1 MSRFMHLVVCAFA
14 LVFIGMNGSFAAAC
28 SSSKTYTS
36 CKAGRYLNEQNK
48 AGNSCLQCPTNST
61 SSEGNTNVWCNCKPG
76 YQSQDGEQ
84 GRVDQQDGAC
94 QAVNYQITY
103 NLNGGSGCSNIKYT
117 IESATFTLC
126 TPTRAGYTFGG
137 WYTSSSLTGSAVTQ
151 VAKGSTGNKPF
162 YAKWTACTPC
172 STTYANTVNC
182 SVSVSNNT
190 CVYTTSC
197 KPNYTSIAN
206 NGKYNA
212 YCRPKIYTITLNK
225 NGGTGGT
232 DTIYEVYGLGFNNA
246 DDETISSIT
255 KPTRTGYAFTGY
267 YTSTSGGT
275 QIIDANGKITDSKT
289 YFTKDTTIYAH
300 WEAKQYTI
308 TANYAGGT
316 GSLDWLYEQYG
327 SAFKYSANNASYDTS
342 ITALP
347 TNVLST
353 IKRSSVTTNYIT
365 TSFVF
370 NGFWSNNVRSYIG
383 SSSGT
388 LMKRG
393 YQYINAAGTILV
405 SNTYFTAN
413 STMYAQ
419 WNMRCPAGSY
429 LPAYSETC
437 TVCEQGYYCPG
448 GTYRLSSGIQGRNS
462 CGTTAT
468 SNAGSSSVSAC
479 KCKAGYEGNASTSS
493 GTCTACQKGHYKSTA
508 GNTTCTAASIGYY
521 VSTTAATSQ
530 TQCSANRTT
539 TGTGSTAATDCL
551 CAPGAYLNGS
561 TCSVCSANTYK
572 STIGSTA
579 SCTSCI
585 SGYTTTGTSLS
596 NHDEQSDCKKT
607 ITLNKNGGTGTI
619 QGTSGTANASIICSE
634 GQNCDFGS
642 ASVLT
647 WSKDATN
654 KPTNTAVGGWST
666 SDLCYATTTSFK
678 NPAADT
684 YYACK
689 TYRVDFDM
697 NGGTG
702 TTPDSVYATLRY
714 KVPENSTLTTP
725 PTRTGYTFGGWYNT
739 SASTGG
745 NLYYT
750 ADGTPNR
757 IWLTTDPGTTTTLY
771 ARWTPNIYTITLY
784 GITDS
789 ATSFTLTGEPVSG
802 HIYEK
807 YATGWY
813 SNSTATTAI
822 SSVKV
827 PTWDG
832 FTFLGYYEDPK
843 PLVVNNTSLGA
854 PVISKTGAL
863 PVNTTFTDD
872 AVLGEAWAQNCKI
885 QPDSTK
891 GTCTLT
897 VSSAGVVTYSATCN
911 TGYTLSGN
919 GTSTPT
925 CTGVQSTVS
934 FNLNGGSSNKPN
946 NVTATYGSDMPA
958 LSTSAN
964 PYKTGHSFYGWFDSA
979 TGGKQY
985 YTYTRKSARKWDKT
999 ASSATLYARFYPNE
1013 TYFAFYK
1020 KLDEYDN
1027 YEVSYNIYETYGDGW
1042 FNYETGEDITSIPVP
1057 EREGYTFIGY
1067 YDRER
1072 LDNNSLYEDVQTTTT
1087 IESPTFNTG
1096 VLPAN
1101 TTYEDSDSIEVFEA
1115 WAKTCEI
1122 QPAAADSAVHGT
1134 CTTTVTPADDEGYIN
1149 VNYNVECL
1157 PGYSSND
1164 AFPFPS
1170 CEANTYLVF
1179 YNKNN
1184 SEATGTTT
1192 KSVHTYNEAKALT
1205 LNGYSLSGYTFNRW
1219 TTAADGTGT
1228 KYTNGQTVKNLT
1240 AENDAQITLY
1250 AQWCH
1255 NCANVPN
1262 GSCSLSVADG
1272 TCKYTTSC
1280 NPGYNISGNGTYNP
1294 TCKNIFYTI
1303 TYKAG
1308 DGGSGND
1315 QTQTVSYN
1323 TKFTT
1328 KAANTFTKANAT
1340 FAGWSASSGGYTNAA
1355 TEYTYTTV
1363 GNVTLT
1369 ATWNC
1374 NAGYTLNS
1382 TTKACDPCTAGT
1394 YKSAVG
1400 NGTCSACTGR
1410 AKYSG
1415 SAATKCTD
1423 VSIGYYTTGCNA
1435 SNNNCTGQSQCTG
1448 ATYCSDGIQN
1458 NCPAQTSGWTR
1469 NSGTGWSA
1477 VTQCNQTKTGTSI
1490 NTNCSAGVLTQN
1502 AINATTWGDA
1512 KITTSLQA
1520 KPGAYVNGQTCTAC
1534 SDGTYSAGGA
1544 KTSCDACSALP
1555 APAVTG
1561 GTFTSVSP
1569 RSASTNCRY
1578 KAPTPEKP
1586 LHCETKTS
1594 NTISYSGTA
1603 WGTDIYSVTA
1613 KTGSIISGNN
1623 TKDATCTQC
1632 QAGTVSAG
1640 GTATTCAT
1648 CAPGT
1653 YTSTAGQSSCAACPA
1668 GKYCTGGTNVTN
1680 CAVGT
1685 YRSATGGK
1693 VAADCSACSALTGV
1707 SVSGGTYTSAAGS
1720 TANTAC
1726 KYTAPDKAI
1735 TGCKTVTTNTV
1746 TYSGTAWPA
1755 TTYNVTANGGYIIAN
1770 NGAAGATCTQCTGA
1784 KYSAGGTAT
1793 TCETC
1798 PGTYTANTTNGKS
1811 NVNQCQ
1817 VSCTAGYAVQTANE
1831 ACKIVASGYQTG
1843 THKVNYGS
1851 KTPTATD
1858 SASPAAGTWYSCL
1871 TNYSASGTTAA
1882 DHDARSDC
1890 KISCGAGTRIASP
1903 NATSCTTPAGNW
1915 WIGAHTVAAGSS
1927 SPVNN
1932 CNTGY
1937 AISGTAATN
1946 HDAAADC
1953 GITCN
1958 AGYYIPTAGGGC
1970 KVCTAGKYCTGG
1982 TKNQTETLAVTGSCP
1997 AGTYSTG
2004 GATSSACTAAVSG
2017 YTAAVCAANKYSDAG
2032 ASSCTDCATAKGYT
2046 NSGTTAAAHAGIA
2059 SCRTSCKGD
2068 QYVASA
2074 GAGCVTVGEGY
2085 YGREA
2090 AATSVAQNATLART
2104 QCPAGYRNGAATT
2117 VEANCAMSVAGGKY
2131 VAVAKESA
2139 ASGTCAAGYAKAAH
2153 TVTYGNTSS
2162 CAACTGATYAA
2173 NTGQASCTTCPAAT
2187 NATDVSSYGYYNKGG
2202 TNDHTV
2208 REGCYAIFKA
2218 KSVPNGSMTGYQ
2230 CYIDKDTNGYGLAAT
2245 GKSCWVNTSQLK
2257 CNGGYY
2263 NAAANGGATQP
2274 SASTLEN
2281 LWNNACIGVGV
2292 GYWSGANS
2300 LTRTQCATGLTTI
2313 GYGAGADEAA
2323 DCGRVLHVGDTKLYL
2338 RSTKK
2343 TTPSLNVKIGNTTF
2357 YGNMSTATKGT
2368 LRINSGG
2375 TKYSVHDDS
2384 M

>member
-1 MSRFMHLVVCAFA
+1 M
-14 LVFIGMNGSFAAAC
+14 
-28 SSSKTYTS
+28 
-36 CKAGRYLNEQNK
+36 
-48 AGNSCLQCPTNST
+48 
-61 SSEGNTNVWCNCKPG
+61 
-76 YQSQDGEQ
+76 
-84 GRVDQQDGAC
+84 
-94 QAVNYQITY
+94 
-103 NLNGGSGCSNIKYT
+103 
-117 IESATFTLC
+117 
-126 TPTRAGYTFGG
+126 
-137 WYTSSSLTGSAVTQ
+137 
-151 VAKGSTGNKPF
+151 
-162 YAKWTACTPC
+162 
-172 STTYANTVNC
+172 
-182 SVSVSNNT
+182 
-190 CVYTTSC
+190 
-197 KPNYTSIAN
+197 
-206 NGKYNA
+206 
-212 YCRPKIYTITLNK
+212 
-225 NGGTGGT
+225 
-232 DTIYEVYGLGFNNA
+232 
-246 DDETISSIT
+246 
-255 KPTRTGYAFTGY
+255 
-267 YTSTSGGT
+267 
-275 QIIDANGKITDSKT
+275 
-289 YFTKDTTIYAH
+289 
-300 WEAKQYTI
+300 
-308 TANYAGGT
+308 
-316 GSLDWLYEQYG
+316 
-327 SAFKYSANNASYDTS
+327 
-342 ITALP
+342 
-347 TNVLST
+347 
-353 IKRSSVTTNYIT
+353 
-365 TSFVF
+365 
-370 NGFWSNNVRSYIG
+370 
-383 SSSGT
+383 
-388 LMKRG
+388 
-393 YQYINAAGTILV
+393 
-405 SNTYFTAN
+405 
-413 STMYAQ
+413 
-419 WNMRCPAGSY
+419 
-429 LPAYSETC
+429 
-437 TVCEQGYYCPG
+437 
-448 GTYRLSSGIQGRNS
+448 
-462 CGTTAT
+462 
-468 SNAGSSSVSAC
+468 
-479 KCKAGYEGNASTSS
+479 
-493 GTCTACQKGHYKSTA
+493 
-508 GNTTCTAASIGYY
+508 
-521 VSTTAATSQ
+521 
-530 TQCSANRTT
+530 
-539 TGTGSTAATDCL
+539 
-551 CAPGAYLNGS
+551 
-561 TCSVCSANTYK
+561 
-572 STIGSTA
+572 
-579 SCTSCI
+579 
-585 SGYTTTGTSLS
+585 
-596 NHDEQSDCKKT
+596 
-607 ITLNKNGGTGTI
+607 
-619 QGTSGTANASIICSE
+619 
-634 GQNCDFGS
+634 
-642 ASVLT
+642 
-647 WSKDATN
+647 
-654 KPTNTAVGGWST
+654 
-666 SDLCYATTTSFK
+666 
-678 NPAADT
+678 
-684 YYACK
+684 
-689 TYRVDFDM
+689 
-697 NGGTG
+697 
-702 TTPDSVYATLRY
+702 
-714 KVPENSTLTTP
+714 
-725 PTRTGYTFGGWYNT
+725 
-739 SASTGG
+739 
-745 NLYYT
+745 
-750 ADGTPNR
+750 
-757 IWLTTDPGTTTTLY
+757 
-771 ARWTPNIYTITLY
+771 
-784 GITDS
+784 
-789 ATSFTLTGEPVSG
+789 
-802 HIYEK
+802 
-807 YATGWY
+807 
-813 SNSTATTAI
+813 
-822 SSVKV
+822 
-827 PTWDG
+827 
-832 FTFLGYYEDPK
+832 
-843 PLVVNNTSLGA
+843 
-854 PVISKTGAL
+854 
-863 PVNTTFTDD
+863 
-872 AVLGEAWAQNCKI
+872 
-885 QPDSTK
+885 
-891 GTCTLT
+891 
-897 VSSAGVVTYSATCN
+897 
-911 TGYTLSGN
+911 
-919 GTSTPT
+919 
-925 CTGVQSTVS
+925 S

-979 TGGKQY
+979 TGGNRY
-985 YTYTRKSARKWDKT
+985 YTNTRQSARKWDKT
-999 ASSATLYARFYPNE
+999 ATSATLYARFYPNE

-1027 YEVSYNIYETYGDGW
+1027 YEVSYSIYETYGDGW

-1101 TTYEDSDSIEVFEA
+1101 TTYEDSDSIELFEA

-1122 QPAAADSAVHGT
+1122 QPAADGAVHGT
-1134 CTTTVTPADDEGYIN
+1134 CTTTVTPADDESYTN
-1149 VNYNVECL
+1149 VNYNVVCNS
-1157 PGYSSND
+1157 GYHSDD
-1164 AFPFPS
+1164 AFPAPA
-1170 CEANTYLVF
+1170 CTANTY
-1179 YNKNN
+1179 
-1184 SEATGTTT
+1184 
-1192 KSVHTYNEAKALT
+1192 
-1205 LNGYSLSGYTFNRW
+1205 
-1219 TTAADGTGT
+1219 
-1228 KYTNGQTVKNLT
+1228 TV
-1240 AENDAQITLY
+1240 
-1250 AQWCH
+1250 
-1255 NCANVPN
+1255 
-1262 GSCSLSVADG
+1262 
-1272 TCKYTTSC
+1272 
-1280 NPGYNISGNGTYNP
+1280 
-1294 TCKNIFYTI
+1294 

-1308 DGGSGND
+1308 DGGSGNN
-1315 QTQTVSYN
+1315 QTQSVTYN
-1323 TKFTT
+1323 AKFTT
-1328 KAANTFTKANAT
+1328 KASNTFTKANAT
-1340 FAGWSASSGGYTNAA
+1340 FAGWSASSGSYTNAA

-1423 VSIGYYTTGCNA
+1423 VSSGYYTTGCNA

-1448 ATYCSDGIQN
+1448 ATYCSGGIQN

-1469 NSGTGWSA
+1469 NGGTSWSA

-1680 CAVGT
+1680 CAAGT

-1770 NGAAGATCTQCTGA
+1770 NGAAGATCTQCTGT

-1858 SASPAAGTWYSCL
+1858 STSPAAGTWYSCL

-1890 KISCGAGTRIASP
+1890 KISCGAGTRIASA
-1903 NATSCTTPAGNW
+1903 NATSCTTPTGNW

-2017 YTAAVCAANKYSDAG
+2017 YTAAVCAANKYSNSG

-2117 VEANCAMSVAGGKY
+2117 VVANCVMSVAGGKY

-2139 ASGTCAAGYAKAAH
+2139 ASGTCAAGYAKATH

-2173 NTGQASCTTCPAAT
+2173 NTGQASCTTCPVAT
-2187 NATDVSSYGYYNKGG
+2187 SL
-2202 TNDHTV
+2202 
-2208 REGCYAIFKA
+2208 
-2218 KSVPNGSMTGYQ
+2218 KSRVTGYSYWTSDNIHNTVNG
-2230 CYIDKDTNGYGLAAT
+2230 CRANITEDDTRGNYTLSCAICEGDYGINTTCSDNRCMAST
-2245 GKSCWVNTSQLK
+2245 PQSCI
-2257 CNGGYY
+2257 GGYY
-2263 NAAANGGATQP
+2263 WGAANSGNIW
-2274 SASTLEN
+2274 ASSVEN
-2281 LWNNACIGVGV
+2281 IKNVACKPVGV